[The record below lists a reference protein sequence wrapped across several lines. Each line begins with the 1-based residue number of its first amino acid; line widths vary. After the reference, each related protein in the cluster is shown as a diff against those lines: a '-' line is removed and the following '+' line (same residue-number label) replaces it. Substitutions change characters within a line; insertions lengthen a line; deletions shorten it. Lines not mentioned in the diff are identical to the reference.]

1 MQSPI
6 ASLGTPGLW
15 LSLVLAWVAMTACGD
30 DTNLVGDQLN
40 GGANQGGGG
49 QAGSGGSGG
58 YVCDGYPSSCVA
70 LCEGGLCE
78 CYCESGGSGGAA
90 GSENGGAAQGGTGGV
105 CSDIPLT
112 SCNWCNGDPLFDSN
126 GCLAGWICQNG
137 IDPCQGAD
145 CLSESDCQSD
155 EICASDF
162 LCWPADGTVLDVA
175 QYAEAIAAPCT
186 TDPCLPASIGAII
199 NAGETYYLLVN
210 GHRITSVSDW
220 ADWTG
225 DYVPADGDQVI
236 ASGRVIYH
244 ADLLG
249 QKYLDLELSAVSAA
263 W

>member
-15 LSLVLAWVAMTACGD
+15 LSLVLAWAATTACGD
-30 DTNLVGDQLN
+30 DTNVVGDQLN
-40 GGANQGGGG
+40 GGAGDFGDAGHSTAGTSSSEGGSGQGGGS
-49 QAGSGGSGG
+49 QAGSGNGGSGN
-58 YVCDGYPSSCVA
+58 
-70 LCEGGLCE
+70 
-78 CYCESGGSGGAA
+78 GGAA

-112 SCNWCNGDPLFDSN
+112 SCNWCNGDSLFDSN

-137 IDPCQGAD
+137 IDPCQSAD
-145 CLSESDCQSD
+145 CLSASDCQSD
-155 EICASDF
+155 EVCEEDH
-162 LCWPADGTVLDVA
+162 LCWPSEPTVLNVA

-199 NAGETYYLLVN
+199 NAGETCYLLVN

-236 ASGRVIYH
+236 ASGRVVYH

-249 QKYLDLELSAVSAA
+249 QRYLDLELASVDPA